1 MSLSV
6 ALVGL
11 PNAGK
16 STLFKALTKREVA
29 IAPYPFTTINPNIA
43 QVKIIDKRLLKISEI
58 LKPEK
63 TTFAE
68 MEFVDVAGLVKGA
81 HLGQG
86 LGNQFLSQIQG
97 CDLLL
102 LVLRAFED
110 SKVAH
115 SEKTIDPAR
124 DLQILKNEF
133 KMKDLK
139 IIKENLKKIEKS
151 APSAKEEKMKIE
163 VLKKI
168 ERSLEKDEEPKLEKE
183 EFSLIKSFQ
192 FLSLKP
198 KIILLNTNQ
207 PQNFKK
213 EKILIQNEKIPF
225 IEADLK
231 TELDFSQ
238 LSENEKKELG
248 LKSLLEKIIK
258 KCYDTLNL
266 ITFFTVAG
274 GKEAKAWS
282 LKEGQTLLKAAE
294 KIHSDFAKNFIKA
307 EIIEWEK
314 LVAAGSW
321 KNAKEKGWLKIASKN
336 EIVKDGQV
344 IEIKI

>member
-1 MSLSV
+1 MSFSV
-6 ALVGL
+6 GIVGF

-16 STLFKALTKREVA
+16 STLFKALTKREIA

-43 QVKIIDKRLLKISEI
+43 QVKIIDERLLKISEI

-63 TTFAE
+63 ITFAE
-68 MEFVDVAGLVKGA
+68 IEFIDVAGLVKGA

-86 LGNQFLSQIQG
+86 LGNQFLSHIQR
-97 CDLLL
+97 CNLIL

-110 SKVAH
+110 SKIEH
-115 SEKTIDPAR
+115 PEKTIDPAR

-139 IIKENLKKIEKS
+139 IIRENLKKIEKRT
-151 APSAKEEKMKIE
+151 PSSKEEKMKIE

-168 ERSLEKDEEPKLEKE
+168 EESLEKDEEIKLEKD
-183 EFSLIKSFQ
+183 EFFLIKNFQ

-198 KIILLNTNQ
+198 KIILLNINQ
-207 PQNFKK
+207 TQNLKK
-213 EKILIQNEKIPF
+213 EKILILNEKMPL

-231 TELDFSQ
+231 TELDFSE
-238 LSENEKKELG
+238 LSEAEKKELG

-266 ITFFTVAG
+266 ITFFTVVG

-282 LKEGQTLLKAAE
+282 LKEGETVLKAAE
-294 KIHSDFAKNFIKA
+294 KIHSDFAKKFIKA
-307 EIIEWEK
+307 EIIDWEK

-336 EIVKDGQV
+336 EILKDGQI